1 MIPCAPHGHA
11 LNHPPPVPDPL
22 TIAPT
27 GTPQAEAR
35 RIPPVLQRLGL
46 ALGFISLC
54 LLAYALGPVA
64 SGWEALTVWTK
75 SDPEALRLQAVLWQ
89 LRVPRVLLAMGIGAS
104 LAAAGAALQ
113 GLFRNPLA
121 DPGLIG
127 ITAGGS
133 VAVVLALALVSMGW
147 ISGHPLLL
155 IAFGFPGAL
164 LAVWL
169 AYRLGSSRAENP
181 GGGTATLLL
190 AGVGINALAFAATG
204 FLLAVLDD
212 QSLRNFSFWT
222 LGSLSGARWSLLL
235 LALPL
240 LVLPPILLARMGGSL
255 NLMAL
260 GEGPAAYAGL
270 SVRRLRRNVLL
281 LVALCVAASVALG
294 GAIGFIGL
302 VTPHMVRPFTG
313 PDQRRLIPAS
323 ALVGALL
330 LLLADALSRSLLPP
344 QEIPVGVLT
353 AGLGTPVFLHILRSA
368 RGRALNRTAA

>member
-1 MIPCAPHGHA
+1 M
-11 LNHPPPVPDPL
+11 PD
-22 TIAPT
+22 TA
-27 GTPQAEAR
+27 
-35 RIPPVLQRLGL
+35 RIPWTSPASAKQTAHSRAATRAHLLRGLGRTGIVLL
-46 ALGFISLC
+46 ALAAC
-54 LLAYALGPVA
+54 LLAYAFGPVA
-64 SGWEALTVWTK
+64 SGWEAFSVW
-75 SDPEALRLQAVLWQ
+75 SRGDAEALRLQAILWH

-133 VAVVLALALVSMGW
+133 VAVVLALAMVSLGW

-164 LAVWL
+164 LAVWG
-169 AYRLGSSRAENP
+169 AYKLGS
-181 GGGTATLLL
+181 GGRSEGSTATLLL

-235 LALPL
+235 PALPL
-240 LVLPPILLARMGGSL
+240 LLLPPILLAGMGKSL

-270 SVRRLRRNVLL
+270 SVHRLRRKVLV

-313 PDQRRLIPAS
+313 PDHRRLIPVS
-323 ALVGALL
+323 AAVGAVL
-330 LLLADALSRSLLPP
+330 LLLADALARSVLPP
-344 QEIPVGVLT
+344 QEVPVGVLT

-368 RGRALNRTAA
+368 RGRALNRAKA